1 MVRRMSERRQTAL
14 GVARARFVEGL
25 PRKARE
31 VKASLAL
38 LTGTPDEDRPRE
50 ELRRRLHAL
59 YASAQV
65 FRIDPL
71 ANALKESLGLVDE
84 VRSARRGFTQQEL
97 DVFANLAATL
107 PALGHAGMTDAP
119 SVSGLAAPPPP
130 SAARGSGTSPGR
142 SHAPTPMPRT
152 HHSVETVVSV
162 LVADAPEWQA
172 RVRAALPADRF
183 EVMTASD
190 SDEALRMARSGAPD
204 VVLADR
210 KLVLEPGA
218 DLVGRLREDPLTDF
232 VPVILLLP
240 PGSPLDPIAI
250 REAGADEA
258 LVKPFSAETLLR
270 TVARV
275 TDTLAGPR
283 GASTLT
289 GDLTVEEIADRVADE
304 VKRGLVEAAAK
315 GKDLSIPVG
324 DGTSLMAAT
333 WSAIGHIRAHV
344 AERSGGRV
352 RFREGPQRGGPAFV
366 TVSGEDAPSEPIE
379 VDLAGRRA
387 LVVDDD
393 PAVVWF
399 FAGLLREQGADVY
412 EADDGC
418 EALERARRDR
428 PDLVIS
434 DILMPRL
441 DGFGLTRAMKRDP
454 QLADVPVI
462 LLSWKE
468 DFLQRM
474 RQLKA
479 GASGYL
485 RKEAGSAQILTA
497 VRDVLRPRARL
508 ESRLKAGGDVRG
520 RLEDVGI
527 QTLLTTVSRLRPDAR
542 LTLRDAS
549 SLYEVDL
556 RDGELVDLTRTASDG
571 AFARGHKVLD
581 SLFGT
586 TAGRFTVVDD
596 EAEARRIIDEPLSM
610 LLASGMTE
618 LAARVDAVSGKNLSK
633 AASVDLDEE
642 ALDAVLRASPE
653 EVERVV
659 KPLRAGTGP
668 RALMMDGEVAP
679 EVLESVLVDLA
690 RQGAI
695 RRVFGPDGE
704 DRIALAREAREKG
717 FHPELSEHEEE
728 GTLSWLP
735 TAQTTE
741 EILLEAEQMAANA
754 GSVAPEPI
762 DEAELQSLRPPP
774 VPQEARTLAYADLE
788 PPTERARKTSDI
800 EALDEPF
807 DTEPA
812 SIPPD
817 AVDSDET
824 TLELDALDGRTPID
838 LDAPHADDTP
848 TTEILLDDED
858 DEEDETE
865 LADGADAED
874 TLDDGSADDASEL
887 AEEDEDEGDDEG
899 DEGDDEYEDEGEDE
913 EDEYE
918 DEEDEAEDED
928 APLAAVAALD
938 DPGATLKVPPS
949 PSMVEEDEEPLEHR
963 PIQTVPPA
971 APVAPESG
979 GMGWVGWTLVA
990 LILGAVGFVG
1000 YRLVASPDDP
1010 EVAGPVPP
1018 EAPTETGAPPDE
1030 APPPEADTDETE
1042 PEETVVAEPSTPD
1055 LPVPYGREEAGI
1067 AELPG
1072 VSVAA
1077 GEGLVVIEPS
1087 ASPMT
1092 VRVGERELEV
1102 AGATVGLPLAPGVH
1116 HLTYVRGDNQDFI
1129 WVAVREGHTRFVPAP

>member
-1 MVRRMSERRQTAL
+1 MVRRMPERRQTAL

-71 ANALKESLGLVDE
+71 AAALKESLGLIDE
-84 VRSARRGFTQQEL
+84 VRAARRGFTQQEL
-97 DVFANLAATL
+97 DAFANLAATL
-107 PALGHAGMTDAP
+107 PALGHDAQSDAP
-119 SVSGLAAPPPP
+119 SVTGLTSPGARSAP
-130 SAARGSGTSPGR
+130 SSPGR
-142 SHAPTPMPRT
+142 SHAPTPMPRAHPT
-152 HHSVETVVSV
+152 VDTVVSV

-183 EVMTASD
+183 EVMTAGD
-190 SDEALRMARSGAPD
+190 TDEALRMARSGAPD

-210 KLVLEPGA
+210 ALVLEPGA
-218 DLVGRLREDPLTDF
+218 NLMGRLREDPLTDF

-258 LVKPFSAETLLR
+258 LVKPFDAETLLR

-315 GKDLSIPVG
+315 GKDLSVPVG

-333 WSAIGHIRAHV
+333 WSAIGQIRAHV

-366 TVSGEDAPSEPIE
+366 TVSGQDAPETPVE

-412 EADDGC
+412 EAEDGV
-418 EALERARRDR
+418 EALERARRQR

-485 RKEAGSAQILTA
+485 RKEAASAQILSA

-508 ESRLKAGGDVRG
+508 ESRLRTGGDVRG

-527 QTLLTTVSRLRPDAR
+527 QTLLTTVAKLRPDAR

-549 SLYEVDL
+549 SLYEADL
-556 RDGELVDLTRTASDG
+556 RGGELVDLTRTASDG

-586 TAGRFTVVDD
+586 TTGRFTVADD
-596 EAEARRIIDEPLSM
+596 DAEVRTIIGEPLT
-610 LLASGMTE
+610 LLLESGMTD
-618 LAARVDAVSGKNLSK
+618 LAARVDAVSGKNLAK
-633 AASVDLDEE
+633 AASVELDEE

-659 KPLRAGTGP
+659 KPLRTGTGP

-717 FHPELSEHEEE
+717 LHPELSEHEDE

-735 TAQTTE
+735 TEQTTQ
-741 EILLEAEQMAANA
+741 EILLEAEQMAASA
-754 GSVAPEPI
+754 GSAPPEPI
-762 DEAELQSLRPPP
+762 DEEELQSLRPPP
-774 VPQEARTLAYADLE
+774 VPREAQALAYAELE
-788 PPTERARKTSDI
+788 PPTERPKKTSDI

-812 SIPPD
+812 STPPD
-817 AVDSDET
+817 P
-824 TLELDALDGRTPID
+824 LDGKTPFD
-838 LDAPHADDTP
+838 LEAPHADETP
-848 TTEILLDDED
+848 TTEILLDEEEED
-858 DEEDETE
+858 DED
-865 LADGADAED
+865 D
-874 TLDDGSADDASEL
+874 TLDDGAAEEPEASEEE
-887 AEEDEDEGDDEG
+887 EEDLE
-899 DEGDDEYEDEGEDE
+899 
-913 EDEYE
+913 E
-918 DEEDEAEDED
+918 DEEDEAEEDDDLEEDED
-928 APLAAVAALD
+928 EDLEEEEEEAPAA
-938 DPGATLKVPPS
+938 LKVPPS
-949 PSMVEEDEEPLEHR
+949 PPMVDEDEDEEPLR
-963 PIQTVPPA
+963 PEPVQTVPPA
-971 APVAPESG
+971 APVAAEG

-1000 YRLVASPDDP
+1000 YRLVAAPDEA

-1018 EAPTETGAPPDE
+1018 EAPETESAAPPSE
-1030 APPPEADTDETE
+1030 PETPETPPEVEEE
-1042 PEETVVAEPSTPD
+1042 PRAGAEPPSPD
-1055 LPVPYGREEAGI
+1055 LPVPWGREEEGI
-1067 AELPG
+1067 ADAVG
-1072 VSVAA
+1072 VSVPD
-1077 GEGLVVIEPS
+1077 GQGLVVLEP
-1087 ASPMT
+1087 APGPMT
-1092 VRVGERELEV
+1092 VRVGERELQV
-1102 AGATVGLPLAPGVH
+1102 AEADVGLALPPGVH
-1116 HLTYVRGDNQDFI
+1116 HLTYVRGDNQDFV
-1129 WVAVREGHTRFVPAP
+1129 WVAVRAGHTRFVPPLP